1 MDQQE
6 LLTALGTRIRMIRLA
21 KDLTQSQLAS
31 ICNFEKSTMSKIEAG
46 QVNVSYFTLC
56 RLSEGLEVTM
66 CRLVT
71 AD

>member
-31 ICNFEKSTMSKIEAG
+31 IWNFEKSTMSKIEAG

-71 AD
+71 VD

>member
-1 MDQQE
+1 MDQQV
-6 LLTALGTRIRMIRLA
+6 LLTALGLRIRMIRLN
-21 KDLTQSQLAS
+21 KDLTQSQLAT

-56 RLSEGLEVTM
+56 RLSEGLDVNI
-66 CRLVT
+66 CRLV

>member
-71 AD
+71 VD